1 MTGQPPAAQR
11 RRLIAG
17 LDAGG
22 VEVLSSCM
30 IISEGPDIP
39 SVGGAIL
46 MRPTA
51 SLSPDLQRVG
61 RALRPA
67 PRKRKR

>member
-1 MTGQPPAAQR
+1 MLRMHNLSKVYRTGE
-11 RRLIAG
+11 
-17 LDAGG
+17 

-30 IISEGPDIP
+30 IISEGTDIP

-51 SLSPDLQRVG
+51 SFRSSELG
-61 RALRPA
+61 RNTR
-67 PRKRKR
+67 RK